1 MKKIIALLI
10 CTLLVATASAQTL
23 KIGYINI
30 EEIISNSS
38 QYQQESAQL
47 AKEFQPKKQELLDLL
62 DHINLL
68 QSYLQKTSSHLPE
81 ESLQNK
87 VDNINKLKVYF
98 KKETELWQ
106 QQLTKKKLIALDRI
120 QTLINR
126 IIIKVAM
133 DEKYDLILYQEV
145 AFVSDEINISD
156 MIIAKMGDLS
166 Q

>member
-30 EEIISNSS
+30 EEILSNSS
-38 QYQQESAQL
+38 QYQQESTQL

-68 QSYLQKTSSHLPE
+68 QLKLEKTSSHLST

>member
-1 MKKIIALLI
+1 MKKTIALLI

-30 EEIISNSS
+30 EKIIGNST

-68 QSYLQKTSSHLPE
+68 LSNLQKAREHLSKE
-81 ESLQNK
+81 NLQSK
-87 VDNINKLKVYF
+87 IENINKLELYF

-106 QQLTKKKLIALDRI
+106 QQLTEKKLNALNRI
-120 QTLINR
+120 QSLINR
-126 IIIKVAM
+126 IIIKVAK

-156 MIIAKMGDLS
+156 MIIIKMKDS
-166 Q
+166 F

>member
-68 QSYLQKTSSHLPE
+68 QSYLQKTSSQLPK

>member
-1 MKKIIALLI
+1 M
-10 CTLLVATASAQTL
+10 ATA
-23 KIGYINI
+23 IN
-30 EEIISNSS
+30 
-38 QYQQESAQL
+38 Q
-47 AKEFQPKKQELLDLL
+47 
-62 DHINLL
+62 
-68 QSYLQKTSSHLPE
+68 
-81 ESLQNK
+81 
-87 VDNINKLKVYF
+87 
-98 KKETELWQ
+98 
-106 QQLTKKKLIALDRI
+106 KKLIALDRI

>member
-68 QSYLQKTSSHLPE
+68 QSYLQKTSSHLPK

-106 QQLTKKKLIALDRI
+106 QQLTKKDR
-120 QTLINR
+120 
-126 IIIKVAM
+126 KSV
-133 DEKYDLILYQEV
+133 V
-145 AFVSDEINISD
+145 
-156 MIIAKMGDLS
+156 
-166 Q
+166 

>member
-68 QSYLQKTSSHLPE
+68 QAYLQKTSSHLST

>member
-1 MKKIIALLI
+1 
-10 CTLLVATASAQTL
+10 
-23 KIGYINI
+23 
-30 EEIISNSS
+30 
-38 QYQQESAQL
+38 
-47 AKEFQPKKQELLDLL
+47 
-62 DHINLL
+62 L
-68 QSYLQKTSSHLPE
+68 QSYLQKTSSHLSE

>member
-10 CTLLVATASAQTL
+10 YTLLVATASAQTL

-68 QSYLQKTSSHLPE
+68 QSYLQKTSSHLPK

>member
-1 MKKIIALLI
+1 MKKTIALLI

-30 EEIISNSS
+30 EKIIGNST

-62 DHINLL
+62 DHINLMLSNLQKAREHLSKENL
-68 QSYLQKTSSHLPE
+68 QSKIE
-81 ESLQNK
+81 
-87 VDNINKLKVYF
+87 NINKLELYF

-106 QQLTKKKLIALDRI
+106 QQLTEKKLNALNRI
-120 QTLINR
+120 QSLINR
-126 IIIKVAM
+126 IIIKVAK

-156 MIIAKMGDLS
+156 MIIIKMKDS
-166 Q
+166 F

>member
-68 QSYLQKTSSHLPE
+68 QSYLQKTSSYLPK

>member
-68 QSYLQKTSSHLPE
+68 QAYLQKTSSHLPK